1 MPPIMY
7 GPSTDTLVAVNGVA
21 IARASIDHVFDRLAG
36 WFWPDV
42 GASTLTDV
50 EPK

>member
-1 MPPIMY
+1 MPPITY
-7 GPSTDTLVAVNGVA
+7 GQCTDTSIDVNGVA